1 MLWILNRCARMC
13 IKIINSKF
21 FYMGIGFQ
29 AGRRN
34 IETSKNNCKK
44 TIWLIQKNHDLLFLF
59 IFVAFLIRSTM
70 KKEEECGYFDSSNY
84 FVVLDFFM
92 FLWFLIF
99 WCFKTVSLLVKMKHE
114 NSNIFFHHVFQLS
127 STNGYCS
134 LNERSV
140 IAQFEKN

>member
-44 TIWLIQKNHDLLFLF
+44 TIWLIQKKHDLLFLF

-84 FVVLDFFM
+84 FVVLDLFYVS
-92 FLWFLIF
+92 LIF
-99 WCFKTVSLLVKMKHE
+99 NFFDASKLFHCLSKWNMKIVTSFSIMF
-114 NSNIFFHHVFQLS
+114 SNWVLQMD
-127 STNGYCS
+127 
-134 LNERSV
+134 
-140 IAQFEKN
+140 IAPWMKEVL